1 MTARTPSLAR
11 RLLLAAL
18 VLMPLSLG
26 ATGAYLERAHREALD
41 AAISERLQ
49 LQVITLLALADV
61 GDTFELP
68 LMPLESRLLQPG
80 SGLYAMVSDGAD
92 EPLWIS
98 PSAAFLAEALRQLG
112 EGIPDL
118 AAGERH
124 DSERN
129 GLLRHAYQVLWELD
143 DGRQK
148 QLRFVVAESAAPRD
162 ADVVAFRNRLL
173 LWLAG
178 TLLVMLL
185 AQLTIVRF
193 GLQPLRRL
201 AERISRVEAGD
212 VSDLGQ
218 GWPRE
223 VEPLVENL
231 EALLHGEQQRRERTR
246 NTLADVAH
254 SLKTPLAVLR
264 SADTAAPD
272 YPQLHREQ
280 LERMEEVVQWHLQR
294 AVGGNHRLL
303 QRVAVMPVLE
313 RLRDT
318 LLKVYAGRGLRIDVR
333 GDEAARYRGDERD
346 LMELLGNLLDNG
358 CKYAASR
365 VRVTA
370 RRDEESGAL
379 LLLVEDDGEGIS
391 PELRDA
397 LLARGTRADT
407 RQEGQGIGL
416 AVVRD
421 IVAAQQGELRLDDSE
436 LGGARVELRLP

>member
-1 MTARTPSLAR
+1 MTARAPSLAR

-18 VLMPLSLG
+18 VLMPLTLG

-61 GDTFELP
+61 GDSFELP

-80 SGLYAMVSDGAD
+80 SGLYALVSDDAG
-92 EPLWIS
+92 ELLWIS
-98 PSAAFLAEALRQLG
+98 PSAAFLAKAPRVLA
-112 EGIPDL
+112 EGIPVL

-124 DSERN
+124 DSERA
-129 GLLRHAYQVLWELD
+129 GLLRHAYQVQWELA
-143 DGRQK
+143 DGERK
-148 QLRFVVAESAAPRD
+148 LLRFVVAESAAPRD
-162 ADVVAFRNRLL
+162 ADVLAFRKRLL

-201 AERISRVEAGD
+201 AERISRVEAGE

-264 SADTAAPD
+264 SADTAAAG
-272 YPQLHREQ
+272 YPALHREQ

-318 LLKVYAGRGLRIDVR
+318 LLKVYAGRDLLIDIH
-333 GDEAARYRGDERD
+333 GDATARYRGDERD
-346 LMELLGNLLDNG
+346 LMELLGNLLDNA
-358 CKYAASR
+358 CKYAAHR

-370 RRDEESGAL
+370 RHDSEAGVL
-379 LLLVEDDGEGIS
+379 LLVVEDDGDGIS
-391 PELRDA
+391 PGLRDA
-397 LLARGTRADT
+397 LLTRGTRADT

-416 AVVRD
+416 AVVKD
-421 IVAAQQGELRLDDSE
+421 IVVAQQGELRLDDSE